1 MVPEQMDGPVL
12 LFVQAAGSAAADNLL
27 GGFHVDK
34 ADYLPSTDSP
44 SYRHELLQWTS
55 NIVSAYLNKNETD
68 LRQIPHVMETVF
80 AKLSALAATAG
91 GAPRHFHLSEPML
104 DPVAVEKSITPD
116 HIVCLEDGV
125 RLKTLKRYLFRK
137 YRLTP
142 EQYRNKWGL
151 PPDYPMVAPNYAAKR
166 SVLAK
171 KMGLGQK
178 RRKQARKRRSA

>member
-1 MVPEQMDGPVL
+1 M
-12 LFVQAAGSAAADNLL
+12 
-27 GGFHVDK
+27 DK
-34 ADYLPSTDSP
+34 AGYLPSTDSS
-44 SYRHELLQWTS
+44 SYHQELLQWTS

-80 AKLSALAATAG
+80 AKLSALAAATG
-91 GAPRHFHLSEPML
+91 GTSRHFHLSEPVL
-104 DPVAVEKSITPD
+104 DPAAVEKSITPD
-116 HIVCLEDGV
+116 HIICLEDGV

-178 RRKQARKRRSA
+178 RRKPARKRRS

>member
-1 MVPEQMDGPVL
+1 MGRQR
-12 LFVQAAGSAAADNLL
+12 FRAAGCTAADHSLR
-27 GGFHVDK
+27 GFCVDK
-34 ADYLPSTDSP
+34 AGYLPSTDSSP
-44 SYRHELLQWTS
+44 YRHELLQWTS

-68 LRQIPHVMETVF
+68 LRQLPHVMETVF
-80 AKLSALAATAG
+80 AKLSALAATTG
-91 GAPRHFHLSEPML
+91 GVSRHFHLSEPVL

-116 HIVCLEDGV
+116 HIICLEDGV

-178 RRKQARKRRSA
+178 RRKPARKRRSAQ

>member
-1 MVPEQMDGPVL
+1 MGRHR
-12 LFVQAAGSAAADNLL
+12 LFAMAAGCVAVASLL
-27 GGFHVDK
+27 RGFRVDK
-34 ADYLPSTDSP
+34 AGHLLSTDVSGC
-44 SYRHELLQWTS
+44 RFELLQWTS
-55 NIVSAYLNKNETD
+55 NIVSAYLNRNEID

-91 GAPRHFHLSEPML
+91 GTPKHFHLSEPML

-116 HIVCLEDGV
+116 YIICLEDGV

-151 PPDYPMVAPNYAAKR
+151 PADYPMVAPNYAAKR

-178 RRKQARKRRSA
+178 RRKAARKRRPAQ

>member
-1 MVPEQMDGPVL
+1 M
-12 LFVQAAGSAAADNLL
+12 
-27 GGFHVDK
+27 DK
-34 ADYLPSTDSP
+34 ASHLPSTDTCRS
-44 SYRHELLQWTS
+44 RLELLQWTS

-80 AKLSALAATAG
+80 AKLSALAGTG
-91 GAPRHFHLSEPML
+91 GSPSSHFHLAAPML
-104 DPVAVEKSITPD
+104 DPVAVGKSITPD
-116 HIVCLEDGV
+116 YLVCLEDGV

-166 SVLAK
+166 SALAK

-178 RRKQARKRRSA
+178 RRKPGRSSQIRKRRPQ